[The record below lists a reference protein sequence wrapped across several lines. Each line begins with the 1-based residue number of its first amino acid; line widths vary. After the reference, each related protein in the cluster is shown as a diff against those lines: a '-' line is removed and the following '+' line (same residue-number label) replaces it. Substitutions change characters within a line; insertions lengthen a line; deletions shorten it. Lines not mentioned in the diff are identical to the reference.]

1 MKGGSITGRVR
12 RAEDCAEE
20 VTTETTANAANRR
33 VTRRAKAER
42 TFFMEEF
49 FWPVVR

>member
-1 MKGGSITGRVR
+1 
-12 RAEDCAEE
+12 
-20 VTTETTANAANRR
+20 VTTATTVNAVNRR

-49 FWPVVR
+49 FWPVER